1 MCPGES
7 ERAQLNA
14 LCLSLLFQQVKEF
27 QNHNKEINAVRSKH
41 SAHWRE
47 TIDTF
52 RKEKDLAELDKVADL
67 LRTSLLLD
75 ELDKLHDAV
84 GDELVADRLV
94 LGEHLAETVKEVD
107 DLLLGVRVLDKVLER
122 VDDVLADRAAHGA
135 RGQLNRAQLDL
146 LADLLG
152 LHRLDVLDDLL
163 ELAVKKGRADV
174 RVRGANIAAELGH
187 ELLDLLVGLAL
198 VQPVVDKSDDS
209 LADRA
214 LDVVGLS
221 CERGRADRREKESDV
236 DCLHV

>member
-1 MCPGES
+1 MCPGKKVNLEHD
-7 ERAQLNA
+7 EML
-14 LCLSLLFQQVKEF
+14 LSIIN
-27 QNHNKEINAVRSKH
+27 QNQIKKCQTLDSIP
-41 SAHWRE
+41 E
-47 TIDTF
+47 TTDTF
-52 RKEKDLAELDKVADL
+52 RKEKDLAELDEVADL

-75 ELDKLHDAV
+75 ELDELHDAV
-84 GDELVADRLV
+84 GDELVADSLV

-107 DLLLGVRVLDKVLER
+107 DLLLGVGVLDEVLER
-122 VDDVLADRAAHGA
+122 VDDVLADRARHGV
-135 RGQLNRAQLDL
+135 RGELNRAELDL

-163 ELAVKKGRADV
+163 ELTVKEGRADV
-174 RVRGANIAAELGH
+174 RVRGTNIAAELGD

-221 CERGRADRREKESDV
+221 RERGRADRREKECDV
-236 DCLHV
+236 DCLHCLM